1 MLSFLYG
8 PTLTSIHH
16 YRKAIALTRW
26 TFVGKVMSLLLNTLS
41 RFIISFLP
49 KSKHLLIPWLQVTIH
64 SDLGA
69 QENKICHCFHCF
81 PIYLPWN
88 DGTGCHDL
96 HILSFKPVFS
106 LSSFIF
112 IKRLFSSS
120 LLSAIRVVSSHI
132 WDYWYFSQQSWFQLV
147 LHPVQHFSWCT
158 LHIN

>member
-1 MLSFLYG
+1 MLSFLYR

-69 QENKICHCFHCF
+69 QENKICHCFHFF
-81 PIYLPWN
+81 PIYLPWS
-88 DGTGCHDL
+88 DGTECHDL
-96 HILSFKPVFS
+96 LWMLNFKPVFS
-106 LSSFIF
+106 LSSFTF
-112 IKRLFSSS
+112 INRFFSFS
-120 LLSAIRVVSSHI
+120 LLCARGLLSSAYLRLLIFLPTILIPACASCNLTCTQHVS
-132 WDYWYFSQQSWFQLV
+132 
-147 LHPVQHFSWCT
+147 
-158 LHIN
+158 